1 MWFMD
6 RQQLIEGLYQNL
18 VDKSRIYTSCGALK
32 VDHMDQGVKVETPD
46 G

>member
-1 MWFMD
+1 MD